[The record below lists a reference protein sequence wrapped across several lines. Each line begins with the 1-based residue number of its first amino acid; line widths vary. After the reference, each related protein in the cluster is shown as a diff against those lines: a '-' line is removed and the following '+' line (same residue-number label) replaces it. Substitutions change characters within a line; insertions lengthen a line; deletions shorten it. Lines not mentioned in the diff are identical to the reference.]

1 MKLPHRTFAT
11 LAATLLGVAHVGA
24 QPRVELPSVQ
34 SLMVAMPHPEYPVEA
49 RAKHITGHGV
59 YDVIVHTASGAV
71 TRVVILHSTGSRLL
85 DDAAVKA
92 LSRWRAQPGKI
103 SHIKVPVNFV
113 M

>member
-1 MKLPHRTFAT
+1 MSMA
-11 LAATLLGVAHVGA
+11 LAATLVGIAHLCA
-24 QPRVELPSVQ
+24 EPRVELPSVQ

-49 RAKHITGHGV
+49 RAKHLTGHGV
-59 YDVIVHTASGAV
+59 YDVIVRTETGVV
-71 TRVVILHSTGSRLL
+71 TRVVILRSSGSSLL

-92 LSRWRAQPGKI
+92 LSRWRAKPGKM